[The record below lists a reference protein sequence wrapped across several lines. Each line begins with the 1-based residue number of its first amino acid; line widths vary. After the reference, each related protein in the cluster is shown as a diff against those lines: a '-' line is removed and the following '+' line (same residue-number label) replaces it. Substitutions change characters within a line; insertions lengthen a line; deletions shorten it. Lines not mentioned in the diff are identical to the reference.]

1 MNKINDEPMD
11 QLPASATL
19 SNVTEDSTKQFNT
32 LGYPIS
38 SSNWIYL
45 ICLQFKCRMLT
56 DVLSKLLINQGKSK
70 ILLWK

>member
-38 SSNWIYL
+38 SSN
-45 ICLQFKCRMLT
+45 
-56 DVLSKLLINQGKSK
+56 
-70 ILLWK
+70 